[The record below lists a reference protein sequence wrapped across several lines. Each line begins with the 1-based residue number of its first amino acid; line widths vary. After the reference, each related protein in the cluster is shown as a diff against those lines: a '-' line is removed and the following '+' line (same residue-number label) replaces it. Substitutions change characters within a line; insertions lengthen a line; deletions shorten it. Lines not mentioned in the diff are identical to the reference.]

1 MIAVDTNVLVRLL
14 TEDDP
19 DQAKRVDRLFG
30 ENEIFI
36 PKTVM
41 LETEWVLRHA
51 YGIDKKGILGAFQ
64 RLMGLSNVKIE
75 DHQTISVAVSWYN
88 KEFDFADALHL
99 ASSRD
104 AEEFAT
110 FDKSLL
116 RKAGQVSS
124 VKLFTP

>member
-14 TEDDP
+14 AEDDP
-19 DQAKRVDRLFG
+19 DQAKRATRLFG

-51 YGIDKKGILGAFQ
+51 YGIDRKGILKAFQ

-75 DHQTISVAVSWYN
+75 DHQTMSVAVSWYN

-104 AEEFAT
+104 AEGFAT

-124 VKLFTP
+124 VNVIAP

>member
-1 MIAVDTNVLVRLL
+1 MIAVDTNVLVRLF

-19 DQAKRVDRLFG
+19 DQAKRAAKLFG

-36 PKTVM
+36 PKTVI

-51 YGIDKKGILGAFQ
+51 YGIDKRGILGAFG

-75 DHQTISVAVSWYN
+75 DHQTMSVAVSWYN

-104 AEEFAT
+104 AEGFAT

-124 VKLFTP
+124 VNVIAP

>member
-1 MIAVDTNVLVRLL
+1 
-14 TEDDP
+14 
-19 DQAKRVDRLFG
+19 
-30 ENEIFI
+30 
-36 PKTVM
+36 M